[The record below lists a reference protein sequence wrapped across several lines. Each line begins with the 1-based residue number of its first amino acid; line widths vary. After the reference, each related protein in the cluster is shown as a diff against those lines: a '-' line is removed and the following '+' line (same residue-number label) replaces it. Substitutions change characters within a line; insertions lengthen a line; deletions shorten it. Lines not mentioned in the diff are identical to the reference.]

1 MQPIFDDW
9 RSHEDPQH
17 EATTERTIVCGGDGG
32 GTTCGD
38 SAFFVGWLTLAT
50 AYRDKDFG
58 QWLASDDRYADEILT
73 RPVLELS

>member
-1 MQPIFDDW
+1 M
-9 RSHEDPQH
+9 
-17 EATTERTIVCGGDGG
+17 CGGDGG

-73 RPVLELS
+73 RPVLELN